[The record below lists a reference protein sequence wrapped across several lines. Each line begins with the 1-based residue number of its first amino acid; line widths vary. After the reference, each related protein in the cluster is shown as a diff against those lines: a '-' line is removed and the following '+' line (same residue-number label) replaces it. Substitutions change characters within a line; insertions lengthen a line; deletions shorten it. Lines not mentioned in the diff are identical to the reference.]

1 MTPAS
6 PSGNDDFQLQRVVE
20 FCGNAHMMLLV
31 CALIQDQLC
40 DRQPVSKHGNLS
52 EISQGFPQGSILNPI
67 MFTVYINSIHRFLSV
82 EHIRYADDTVLYCSI
97 PQIALNDLKLVKV
110 AKHINFC

>member
-1 MTPAS
+1 
-6 PSGNDDFQLQRVVE
+6 
-20 FCGNAHMMLLV
+20 
-31 CALIQDQLC
+31 
-40 DRQPVSKHGNLS
+40 
-52 EISQGFPQGSILNPI
+52 